1 MSKVKATAKAAVF
14 NGPEKPFSIKEYELK
29 PPPQGMAKIKLVASG
44 ICGTDVHIHH
54 GKIPVPFPGIIGHE
68 FVGVVEELSPEDSAE
83 FGIKSGDSVIVVIAC
98 PCGECLLCTAGDD
111 ANCLNMGLTNGG
123 DPETAPHF
131 YGGYAEYNYSPVKNL
146 VKIPEGIGAK
156 TACVFAC
163 AGPTALHAFGLAK
176 KANIDLA
183 QVSTAVVQ
191 GMGPV
196 GAFAIMYLASVGI
209 KNVICV
215 TGRANAEKMA
225 AAQTLGATKV
235 FNLQDT
241 PDDELT
247 AKVQAISGGIGADL
261 VFEASGNPQAVAQGL
276 GMLRNRGVYLI
287 PGQYSNSGMVE
298 IAPQLITFKALQ
310 LIGSSQYSMTDVME
324 YLMFLEANPQLHA
337 TILSLASCYTVE
349 DTNAAVDAVKSGK
362 HIKTM
367 LTN

>member
-1 MSKVKATAKAAVF
+1 MSKAKAAVF
-14 NGPEKPFSIKEYELK
+14 NGPEKPFLIKAYELT
-29 PPPQGMAKIKLVASG
+29 PPSQGMAKIKLVASG

-83 FGIKSGDSVIVVIAC
+83 YGIKSGDSVIVVIAC
-98 PCGECLLCTAGDD
+98 PCGECLLCKAGDD

-123 DPETAPHF
+123 DPETTPHF

-183 QVSTAVVQ
+183 QVSTVVVQ

-196 GAFAIMYLASVGI
+196 GAFAVSYLASAGV
-209 KNVICV
+209 KNVISV
-215 TGRANAEKMA
+215 TGRANAEKKA
-225 AAQTLGATKV
+225 AAQKLGATEV
-235 FNLQDT
+235 YSLEET
-241 PDDELT
+241 SVEELT
-247 AKVQAISGGIGADL
+247 AILQEISGGAGADL
-261 VFEASGNPQAVAQGL
+261 VFEASGNPQAIPQGL
-276 GMLRNRGVYLI
+276 AMLRNRGIYLI
-287 PGQYSNSGMVE
+287 PGQYSNSGTVA

-310 LIGSSQYSMTDVME
+310 LIGSSQYSMADVMA
-324 YLMFLEANPQLHA
+324 YLAFLEANPQLHA

-349 DTNAAVDAVKSGK
+349 DTNAAVDAVKAGK